1 MTSKP
6 MLPRLGAACGIVF
19 PIAMF
24 LAVGNGN
31 HFTPWRAVTATWALV
46 LALPFLAYLW
56 SLLHA
61 AEGEGGWLA
70 TLALVAGVS
79 GVLLKLASHAPELAI
94 HRDGI
99 AKGTQLYKALDNS
112 AGAATLMSLYPLAVC
127 CAAVAVLALR
137 QRVFPRWL
145 GIFTAVTAVA
155 LAVNAGFVY
164 ASFVPALLLFLLWT
178 LVTSIVLLRRSW
190 GRAAARLAYS
200 TEHSQKGGRSAP
212 A

>member
-1 MTSKP
+1 
-6 MLPRLGAACGIVF
+6 MLSRLGAACGIVF

-31 HFTPWRAVTATWALV
+31 NFAPWRAVAATWALV
-46 LALPFLAYLW
+46 LALPFLAYLC
-56 SLLHA
+56 SLLRA
-61 AEGEGGWLA
+61 AEGDGGWLS
-70 TLALVAGVS
+70 TTALVAGVS

-112 AGAATLMSLYPLAVC
+112 AGAATLVSLYPLAIC
-127 CAAVAVLALR
+127 CAAVAVIALR
-137 QRVFPRWL
+137 RRVFPRWL
-145 GIFTAVTAVA
+145 GIFAAVTAVA

-178 LVTSIVLLRRSW
+178 LVTSIVLLRRTS
-190 GRAAARLAYS
+190 GATARVAYS
-200 TEHSQKGGRSAP
+200 T
-212 A
+212 

>member
-1 MTSKP
+1 MQ
-6 MLPRLGAACGIVF
+6 RLGAASGIVF

-31 HFTPWRAVTATWALV
+31 HFTPWRAVAATWALV
-46 LALPFLAYLW
+46 LALPFLVYLCN
-56 SLLHA
+56 LLRA
-61 AEGEGGWLA
+61 AEGDGGWLS

-99 AKGTQLYKALDNS
+99 AKGTQLYKALDNT
-112 AGAATLMSLYPLAVC
+112 AGAATLMSLYPLAIC
-127 CAAVAVLALR
+127 CAAVAAIALR
-137 QRVFPRWL
+137 ERVFPRWL

-164 ASFVPALLLFLLWT
+164 ASFVPAFLLFLLWT
-178 LVTSIVLLRRSW
+178 LLTSIVLLRRTPSTQPSIAFDAT
-190 GRAAARLAYS
+190 GPRRATS
-200 TEHSQKGGRSAP
+200 SAT
-212 A
+212 

>member
-1 MTSKP
+1 MTRP
-6 MLPRLGAACGIVF
+6 TQQRLGAACGIVF

-61 AEGEGGWLA
+61 AEGEGGWLS
-70 TLALVAGVS
+70 TTALVAGIS
-79 GVLLKLASHAPELAI
+79 GILLKLASHAPELAI

-99 AKGTQLYKALDNS
+99 AKGTQLYKALDNT
-112 AGAATLMSLYPLAVC
+112 AGAATLISLYPLAVC
-127 CAAVAVLALR
+127 CAAVAVIAVRRHVL
-137 QRVFPRWL
+137 PRWL
-145 GIFTAVTAVA
+145 GVFAAVTAAA
-155 LAVNAGFVY
+155 LAVNAGFLY

-178 LVTSIVLLRRSW
+178 LVTSIV
-190 GRAAARLAYS
+190 
-200 TEHSQKGGRSAP
+200 
-212 A
+212 

>member
-1 MTSKP
+1 MTKP

-31 HFTPWRAVTATWALV
+31 HFAPWRAVVATWALV

-56 SLLHA
+56 SLLRA
-61 AEGEGGWLA
+61 AEGDGGWLS
-70 TLALVAGVS
+70 TLALVTGVS
-79 GVLLKLASHAPELAI
+79 GVLLKLASHAPALAI
-94 HRDGI
+94 HRAGI
-99 AKGTQLYKALDNS
+99 DKGTQLYKALDDS

-127 CAAVAVLALR
+127 CAAVAVIALR
-137 QRVFPRWL
+137 ERVFPRWL
-145 GIFTAVTAVA
+145 GILTALTALA

-178 LVTSIVLLRRSW
+178 LVTSIVLLRRSPSTQP
-190 GRAAARLAYS
+190 RIAYS
-200 TEHSQKGGRSAP
+200 T
-212 A
+212 

>member
-1 MTSKP
+1 MNKP

-31 HFTPWRAVTATWALV
+31 NFAPWRAVVATWALV
-46 LALPFLAYLW
+46 LALPFLSYLW
-56 SLLHA
+56 SLLRTG
-61 AEGEGGWLA
+61 EGEGGWLS
-70 TLALVAGVS
+70 TTALVAGVS

-112 AGAATLMSLYPLAVC
+112 AGAATLVSLYPLAIC
-127 CAAVAVLALR
+127 CAAVAVIALR

-164 ASFVPALLLFLLWT
+164 ASFVPELLLFLLWT
-178 LVTSIVLLRRSW
+178 LVTSIVPLRRIW
-190 GRAAARLAYS
+190 GAPARVAYS
-200 TEHSQKGGRSAP
+200 T
-212 A
+212 

>member
-1 MTSKP
+1 MTRP
-6 MLPRLGAACGIVF
+6 MQRLGAACGIVF

-24 LAVGNGN
+24 LAVGNGS
-31 HFTPWRAVTATWALV
+31 HFTPWRAVAATWALV

-56 SLLHA
+56 SLLRV
-61 AEGEGGWLA
+61 AEGDGGWLS

-99 AKGTQLYKALDNS
+99 AKGTQLYKALDNT

-127 CAAVAVLALR
+127 CAAVAVIALR
-137 QRVFPRWL
+137 ERVLPRWL

-155 LAVNAGFVY
+155 LAVNAGFVF
-164 ASFVPALLLFLLWT
+164 ASFVPAFLLFLLWT
-178 LVTSIVLLRRSW
+178 LVTSIVLLRRSPSTQPRIAFDAPVSQ
-190 GRAAARLAYS
+190 RATS
-200 TEHSQKGGRSAP
+200 PTT
-212 A
+212 

>member
-1 MTSKP
+1 MTRP
-6 MLPRLGAACGIVF
+6 MLPRLAAACGIVF

-31 HFTPWRAVTATWALV
+31 NFAPWRAVAATWALV

-56 SLLHA
+56 SLLRA
-61 AEGEGGWLA
+61 AEGEGGWLSTA
-70 TLALVAGVS
+70 ALVAGAS
-79 GVLLKLASHAPELAI
+79 GIVLKLASHAPALAI

-99 AKGTQLYKALDNS
+99 AKGTQLYKALDNT

-127 CAAVAVLALR
+127 CAAVALIALR
-137 QRVFPRWL
+137 EQLFPRWL
-145 GIFTAVTAVA
+145 GVFTAVTAVA

-178 LVTSIVLLRRSW
+178 LVTSVVLLRRNLSTQPSV
-190 GRAAARLAYS
+190 AYS
-200 TEHSQKGGRSAP
+200 T
-212 A
+212 

>member
-1 MTSKP
+1 MTRP

-31 HFTPWRAVTATWALV
+31 NNFAPWRAVAATWALV
-46 LALPFLAYLW
+46 LALPFLAYLC
-56 SLLHA
+56 SLLRA
-61 AEGEGGWLA
+61 AEGEGGWLS
-70 TLALVAGVS
+70 TTALVAGVS

-112 AGAATLMSLYPLAVC
+112 AGAATLVSLYPLAIC
-127 CAAVAVLALR
+127 CAAVAVIALR

-155 LAVNAGFVY
+155 LAVNARFVY

-190 GRAAARLAYS
+190 GGATARVAYS
-200 TEHSQKGGRSAP
+200 T
-212 A
+212 

>member
-1 MTSKP
+1 MNRP
-6 MLPRLGAACGIVF
+6 MLSRLGAACGIVF

-31 HFTPWRAVTATWALV
+31 QFAPWRAVAATWALV

-56 SLLHA
+56 SLLRA
-61 AEGEGGWLA
+61 AEGEGGWLSTTA
-70 TLALVAGVS
+70 LAAGVS
-79 GVLLKLASHAPELAI
+79 GILLKLASHAPELAI
-94 HRDGI
+94 HHDRI
-99 AKGTQLYKALDNS
+99 AKGTQLYKALDNT

-127 CAAVAVLALR
+127 CAAVAVIALR

-145 GIFTAVTAVA
+145 GIFAAVTAVA

-178 LVTSIVLLRRSW
+178 LVTSIVLLRRTS
-190 GRAAARLAYS
+190 GATARVAYS
-200 TEHSQKGGRSAP
+200 T
-212 A
+212 